1 MAQDIQFLWFNK
13 LMAMNNNHKPWLIT
27 SPYNISIA
35 NQILISWQ
43 FLKEFTVFHGRENFV
58 QREEFKTTLFNAPEL
73 EYKNH
78 RGTKRIRTYKPSK
91 KEISN
96 MQTKRWIIAVTTLAM
111 FLCLCA
117 CGKNTGL
124 VGRVT
129 DSNGQAL
136 AGVKVIAKQVQPVK
150 GYEQFEAVSGADG
163 SFKFAKLFPSS
174 QYVLTTQPENGMTGE
189 SVTVNSGPDGQFTS
203 LSAPLVVHST
213 VSKQGVAAQ
222 GTTAQGANAQSATA
236 QSAPADRAEVVAVKE
251 IMKTIKTPREV
262 CEDVQVQEQAP
273 VQDSNRIT
281 GTVIGGVAGGVL
293 GHQLGHGRKGKKIA
307 TAAGAVGGALVG
319 NQVQKGMQDSDV
331 VTTTKRVCKTVY
343 DESQKVVGYRV
354 TYRLEG
360 KEGVVRTSFRPGA
373 TLPVK
378 DGKVDVSAPEAKQ

>member
-1 MAQDIQFLWFNK
+1 MQRLCQ
-13 LMAMNNNHKPWLIT
+13 KPWLIT

-73 EYKNH
+73 EYNNH

-124 VGRVT
+124 IGRVT

-136 AGVKVIAKQVQPVK
+136 AGIKVIAKQVQPVK
-150 GYEQFEAVSGADG
+150 GYEQFEAISDADG
-163 SFKFAKLFPSS
+163 SFKFAKLYPLS
-174 QYVLTTQPENGMTGE
+174 QYVLTPQPANGMTGE
-189 SVTVNSGPDGQFTS
+189 SVTVSSGPDGQFTS

-213 VSKQGVAAQ
+213 VSMPAVTAPTATTTGV
-222 GTTAQGANAQSATA
+222 TA
-236 QSAPADRAEVVAVKE
+236 QSAPAQSAPADHADVIAVKE
-251 IMKTIKTPREV
+251 ITKTIRTPREV

-273 VQDSNRIT
+273 VQDSNRVT

-293 GHQLGHGRKGKKIA
+293 GHQLGHGKKGKNIA
-307 TAAGAVGGALVG
+307 AAAGAVGGAVVG
-319 NQVQKGMQDSDV
+319 NQVQKGMQERDM

-343 DESQKVVGYRV
+343 DESQKVVGYKV

-378 DGKVDVSAPEAKQ
+378 DGKVDVSEPEAMQ